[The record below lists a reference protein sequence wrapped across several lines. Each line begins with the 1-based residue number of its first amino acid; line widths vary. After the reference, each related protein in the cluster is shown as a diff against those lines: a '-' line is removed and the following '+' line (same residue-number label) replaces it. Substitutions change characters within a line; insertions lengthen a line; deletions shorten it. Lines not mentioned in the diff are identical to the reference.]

1 MKITSQKQTLL
12 KKNTQLNLVSD
23 GSCDITLDATLSYIS
38 QILLEEDLEGNDALY
53 HEESSALSEMEKPF
67 YDILGQKYPYTENK
81 AEILNPPR
89 TYPTSIDQGYPHP
102 QNSDNFFTVPVSEF
116 NKGVEEGMKF
126 LPSIDKLVL
135 NFQANKLSSAS
146 AFEQDDD
153 LFRFD
158 FNGDE
163 EDKDEGFK
171 RFGSKG
177 KKKSNIA
184 LDQLEGR
191 NRKISMPYSEETAQ
205 RNETFDKV
213 LLAHDNDMQE
223 VPNLREITL
232 SNTSKCSENDKV
244 EVVDVENLLI
254 QCSHAV
260 YANDHQ
266 LAERLIIE
274 IRNQSSLD
282 GDGTQRMAFAFADAL
297 EARLAGTGS
306 EVWRQIEKKRISTF
320 EVLRI
325 VHLHISACPFARI
338 SLYYANQT
346 ILNMAKKA
354 SVLHI
359 VDFGIGFGFQWPS
372 LIQALSN
379 QNMKTIKLRITGVDF
394 PRPGFRPEELVEETG
409 RRLEDYARSFNVP
422 FEYLGI
428 TSKNWAISLDDL
440 KIKKEEVLI
449 VNCLYRLR
457 EVGDEAVSLDCPR
470 DRVLNLIYKMRPHI
484 FIEGV
489 LNIRTFS
496 PFFITRFRQSL
507 LLYSALFN
515 LLDILI
521 PRDNRLRQVIERDF
535 LARDILNILACEG
548 SEWTMKPESYRQWH
562 QRNLRAGF
570 EQIPLDRSIL
580 KKCHEMLSKSYKNKI
595 FFVEEDRNWMVQVLP
610 DSDSHD
616 RFSSLL
622 DLDVDPS
629 LGFEGSSLMS
639 DRAVFDAIDALLVVD
654 VPPVRS
660 IFDALH

>member
-1 MKITSQKQTLL
+1 MSITSQKQTLL
-12 KKNTQLNLVSD
+12 KENTQSNLGSD
-23 GSCDITLDATLSYIS
+23 GSSDITLDATLSYIS
-38 QILLEEDLEGNDALY
+38 QILLEEDLEERDTLY
-53 HEESSALSEMEKPF
+53 HEELALSEMEKPF
-67 YDILGQKYPYTENK
+67 YDILGQKYP
-81 AEILNPPR
+81 
-89 TYPTSIDQGYPHP
+89 TSIDQGYPYQ
-102 QNSDNFFTVPVSEF
+102 QNSDNLITVPACEF

-146 AFEQDDD
+146 AFEQADS

-158 FNGDE
+158 LDGDE
-163 EDKDEGFK
+163 EDKYKGFM

-177 KKKSNIA
+177 KKKFNIA

-191 NRKISMPYSEETAQ
+191 NRKISMLFSEETAQ
-205 RNETFDKV
+205 RNATFDKV
-213 LLAHDNDMQE
+213 LLEHDNYMQK

-254 QCSHAV
+254 QCSDAV

-266 LAERLIIE
+266 LAERLITE
-274 IRNQSSLD
+274 IRNQSSHN

-306 EVWRQIEKKRISTF
+306 EAWRRIVAKRISTF

-325 VHLHISACPFARI
+325 VQLHITVCPFPRI
-338 SLYYANQT
+338 SVYYANQT

-359 VDFGIGFGFQWPS
+359 VDLGIGFGFQWPS

-394 PRPGFRPEELVEETG
+394 PRPGFRPAELVEETG

-422 FEYLGI
+422 FEYRGI
-428 TSKNWAISLDDL
+428 ASKNWEAISLDDL
-440 KIKKEEVLI
+440 KIKKDEVLI

-457 EVGDEAVSLDCPR
+457 EVGDEAVSLDSPR

-496 PFFITRFRQSL
+496 PFFITRFRQCL
-507 LLYSALFN
+507 PLYSALFK

-521 PRDNRLRQVIERDF
+521 PRDNKLRQIIERDF
-535 LARDILNILACEG
+535 LARDILNVLACEG
-548 SEWTMKPESYRQWH
+548 SEWTMKPESYKQWH

-570 EQIPLDRSIL
+570 EQIPLNCAIVKECREIL
-580 KKCHEMLSKSYKNKI
+580 RKSYKNKI
-595 FFVEEDRNWMVQVLP
+595 FFVEEDRNWMLQGW
-610 DSDSHD
+610 S
-616 RFSSLL
+616 
-622 DLDVDPS
+622 
-629 LGFEGSSLMS
+629 G
-639 DRAVFDAIDALLVVD
+639 RA
-654 VPPVRS
+654 
-660 IFDALH
+660 FDALSIWKPRMV